1 MKTYLLGFAAGAL
14 ISSTQWG
21 WLILLTPFLIL
32 YLSFISKTG
41 YKIVVSAM
49 LGMAWVSMHVFWVE
63 SKAVD
68 ANAEPFKQVI
78 EVGVGARIR
87 AVEGDLGSHDSG
99 YAMGLGGYYRYT
111 IPQANRV
118 SLYASG
124 YYYPSLFAYG
134 DIKRQHEADLRAEY
148 YATRNAR
155 IYLSYS
161 VVKTEF
167 NDYNDTYKLDEGVHV
182 GVAAYF

>member
-1 MKTYLLGFAAGAL
+1 MSFNKYAIGFTLGLLSVGANA
-14 ISSTQWG
+14 SSVSGTLSDDTAKFNASLSIEPVEVEVG
-21 WLILLTPFLIL
+21 GL
-32 YLSFISKTG
+32 YLSDGGKSG
-41 YKIVVSAM
+41 YIGAMVVD
-49 LGMAWVSMHVFWVE
+49 
-63 SKAVD
+63 KAD
-68 ANAEPFKQVI
+68 PI

>member
-1 MKTYLLGFAAGAL
+1 MSFNKYAIGFTLCLLSVGANA
-14 ISSTQWG
+14 SSVSGTLSDDTAKFNASLSIEPVEVEVG
-21 WLILLTPFLIL
+21 GL
-32 YLSFISKTG
+32 YLSDGGKSG
-41 YKIVVSAM
+41 YIGAMVVD
-49 LGMAWVSMHVFWVE
+49 
-63 SKAVD
+63 KAD
-68 ANAEPFKQVI
+68 PI

>member
-1 MKTYLLGFAAGAL
+1 MSFNKYAIGFTLGLLSVGANA
-14 ISSTQWG
+14 SSVSGTLSDDTAKFNASLSIDPVEVEVG
-21 WLILLTPFLIL
+21 GL
-32 YLSFISKTG
+32 YLSDGGKSG
-41 YKIVVSAM
+41 YIGAMVVD
-49 LGMAWVSMHVFWVE
+49 
-63 SKAVD
+63 KAD
-68 ANAEPFKQVI
+68 PI

-161 VVKTEF
+161 IVKTEF
-167 NDYNDTYKLDEGVHV
+167 NDYDDTYKLDEGLNV